1 MSAGRE
7 VLGSWVVPEGE
18 WSEFIADETIAP
30 VDPDTRGNLL
40 TQGRQHEGDVEI
52 VVTPELLR
60 VGRRRFDLTGKQGP
74 VVLGVRDVLGSRKVM
89 EIRLGLRNVPTGA
102 PAVASLRFP
111 YPAGHEH
118 VIVAMRKV
126 HEDRGWGREAYVR
139 PIERH
144 ALLIFRVWLAVVV
157 LGALLFFG
165 AMFFR
170 DAAGDR
176 SHVAAAVAVLGAV
189 LSVVVALFMGPHL
202 LVVAPEIRRQ
212 GREGAARRRASL
224 QARRR

>member
-1 MSAGRE
+1 MPA
-7 VLGSWVVPEGE
+7 GE

-40 TQGRQHEGDVEI
+40 TQGRQSAGDVEI

-60 VGRRRFDLTGKQGP
+60 VGRRRFDLTGRSGP

-102 PAVASLRFP
+102 PAEASLRFP

-126 HEDRGWGREAYVR
+126 HEDRGWGHEAYVR

-144 ALLIFRVWLAVVV
+144 ALLIFRVWLAIVV
-157 LGALLFFG
+157 LGALLFVG
-165 AMFFR
+165 ALFFR
-170 DAAGDR
+170 DAAGGR
-176 SHVAAAVAVLGAV
+176 AHVAAAVAVSGAV
-189 LSVVVALFMGPHL
+189 LSVVVALFVGPHL
-202 LVVAPEIRRQ
+202 LMVAPEIRRQ
-212 GREGAARRRASL
+212 GLQAAARRRT
-224 QARRR
+224 RRR